1 MSGITRQGEE
11 LSDAG
16 GAGLATE
23 VRAAWYAVQVKRHG
37 EERVARRLALR
48 AVPVFLPH
56 IEVLRRSLPRRL
68 PRLEPLFPGYLL
80 VRLPAV
86 ETNRHRWAAV
96 RWCPGVQR
104 ILGVGDTPVA
114 VPDEVI
120 EAIQER
126 VRVLGFVRPG
136 MRFTLGSRVRIWCGP
151 LAGLEAVFD
160 RPLSRAGRVRVLLEM
175 LGQTWK
181 VEVDLVDLD
190 AA

>member
-1 MSGITRQGEE
+1 MRP
-11 LSDAG
+11 
-16 GAGLATE
+16 GL
-23 VRAAWYAVQVKRHG
+23 Q
-37 EERVARRLALR
+37 LLC
-48 AVPVFLPH
+48 
-56 IEVLRRSLPRRL
+56 
-68 PRLEPLFPGYLL
+68 PGYLL

-86 ETNRHRWAAV
+86 EINRHRWAAV
-96 RWCPGVQR
+96 RWSPGVQR

-114 VPDEVI
+114 VPDEAI

-126 VRVLGFVRPG
+126 GRALGFVRPG

-175 LGQTWK
+175 LGPTREG
-181 VEVDLVDLD
+181 EVDLVDLD